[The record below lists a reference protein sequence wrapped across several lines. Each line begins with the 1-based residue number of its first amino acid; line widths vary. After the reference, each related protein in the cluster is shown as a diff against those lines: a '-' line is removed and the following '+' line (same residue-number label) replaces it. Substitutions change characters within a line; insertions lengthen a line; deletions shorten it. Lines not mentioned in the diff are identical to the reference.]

1 MSRRQTNVQLVRT
14 IRASL
19 PGSMEWSERDETVLA
34 FAEAQARDLDALEA
48 DIAEN
53 GVRLEGGKLNTA
65 FCEARQARVAL
76 ARILGQV
83 DIPESLSPRA
93 LHGRRAAEGRWKAAG

>member
-1 MSRRQTNVQLVRT
+1 VSRRQTNVQLVRT

-34 FAEAQARDLDALEA
+34 FAEAHARDLDALEA
-48 DIAEN
+48 DIAEH

-76 ARILGQV
+76 GRLIGLV
-83 DIPESLSPRA
+83 DIPDEASTASL
-93 LHGRRAAEGRWKAAG
+93 HAAKAARARWQAA

>member
-1 MSRRQTNVQLVRT
+1 MATVSHLEHVRT

-19 PGSMEWSERDETVLA
+19 PPSHEWHEREGALLA
-34 FAEAQARDLDALEA
+34 LAEAQARELDLLEA
-48 DIAEN
+48 DIAEH
-53 GVRLEGGKLNTA
+53 GVRSPSGRLNTIVS
-65 FCEARQARVAL
+65 EARQARVAL